1 MAKQDSNRTPQQ
13 GDAADDELIRGV
25 EETDDLVEDEDD
37 DFDEDDD
44 LEDVDDD
51 EEEEGG
57 I

>member
-1 MAKQDSNRTPQQ
+1 MAKQDRNRTPQQ
-13 GDAADDELIRGV
+13 GDVTDDELIRGG
-25 EETDDLVEDEDD
+25 EETEDFAEDEDD